1 MKCIECGHELK
12 DGAIFCIR
20 CGAMQVS
27 MDGKPIERQA
37 SQDWPDVEPQA
48 GQAGW
53 VAAESGRPS
62 VNQRSRDFDTGPQR
76 SGGKVAAII
85 VALIAVIAVIAFA
98 AVSCMGP
105 ATSGSDSAAS
115 QDSAAS
121 GSVAGALASS
131 SASASAS
138 SASASA
144 SSASASSASAASG
157 SAASASTSTSSNNEP
172 TPEIVNEP
180 APQQETNYTPAPAAP
195 NNYYVLS
202 DSSSYYYSYNELNSM
217 STYDLYLARN
227 EIYARHGRM
236 FNRSDLQDYFNSQSW
251 YTPLYSPATFD
262 SMGNQLNDCELK
274 NVKLMKQVEADKGSP
289 YL

>member
-27 MDGKPIERQA
+27 MDGKPIERKA
-37 SQDWPDVEPQA
+37 DQDWPDVEPNA

-53 VAAESGRPS
+53 VAADAGRPS
-62 VNQRSRDFDTGPQR
+62 VSQRSREFQTEPQR
-76 SGGKVAAII
+76 NGGKIAAII
-85 VALIAVIAVIAFA
+85 VAIIAIIAIIAFA

-105 ATSGSDSAAS
+105 ATSGSSDNAAGNGSSAS
-115 QDSAAS
+115 SAI
-121 GSVAGALASS
+121 AGALSSS
-131 SASASAS
+131 SASS
-138 SASASA
+138 SSSSSA
-144 SSASASSASAASG
+144 SSASASSSSASASAASE
-157 SAASASTSTSSNNEP
+157 SSSSASESSDTEP
-172 TPEIVNEP
+172 TPEIVYEDTSEP
-180 APQQETNYTPAPAAP
+180 ETYYEPTAP
-195 NNYYVLS
+195 NNYYVLG
-202 DSSSYYYSYNELNSM
+202 DSSSYYYSYDELNSM
-217 STYDLYLARN
+217 GTYDLYIARN

-236 FNRSDLQDYFNSQSW
+236 FNRSDLQDYFNSQAW
-251 YTPLYSPATFD
+251 YTPLYDPATFD

>member
-27 MDGKPIERQA
+27 MDGKPIERNA
-37 SQDWPDVEPQA
+37 NQDWPDVEPQA

-53 VAAESGRPS
+53 VAADSGRPS
-62 VNQRSRDFDTGPQR
+62 VNQRSRDFQTAPER
-76 SGGKVAAII
+76 KGGRIAAATVGAIAVVAAI
-85 VALIAVIAVIAFA
+85 AFGV
-98 AVSCMGP
+98 VSFIGP
-105 ATSGSDSAAS
+105 ASSGSDEAAS
-115 QDSAAS
+115 QGSASSSAI
-121 GSVAGALASS
+121 AGALSSSSASSSASSAS

-144 SSASASSASAASG
+144 SSASASA
-157 SAASASTSTSSNNEP
+157 STSSNTEP
-172 TPEIVNEP
+172 TPEIVYEDTSESETYYEP
-180 APQQETNYTPAPAAP
+180 SYAP

-202 DSSSYYYSYNELNSM
+202 DSSSYYYSYDELNSM

-236 FNRSDLQDYFNSQSW
+236 FNRSDLQDYFDSQAW
-251 YTPLYSPATFD
+251 YTPLYSPSTFD